1 MAASGNVTKYA
12 VSPQYEQ
19 YDDILVYSGIIPLK
33 FSFCLS
39 TQIHEHV
46 S

>member
-19 YDDILVYSGIIPLK
+19 YNGISVYNGI
-33 FSFCLS
+33 F
-39 TQIHEHV
+39 Q
-46 S
+46 